1 MQNNK
6 SRACPTFFIV
16 GEIRLERT
24 VIHTESVKIA
34 KTDKIL
40 PAVTLWVPDL
50 LNPLRI
56 KEASDALS
64 TLKLPALQTL
74 LTKADRFVVK
84 PQTLYEQASY
94 LFHQPK
100 ALPKASIMA
109 SVEFD
114 DYDLAVFW
122 LRVDPVQM
130 IADRDSLVLI
140 PGADLGISEAE
151 SRALLEAFNQHFV
164 QDQVALEYAS
174 ATAWYLRIKQPV
186 DIKTHSIESVAYQ
199 PVNERYPSGNA
210 ASYWRQLL
218 NETQML
224 FYMHPVN
231 TSRREQGYPE
241 INSVWIWGEGLL
253 DPSTVVVRNEAM
265 IWSEETYLKG
275 LAKIAKAHQRPSP
288 QSYQAW
294 LESQTLVEPSSLKIR
309 HHLIRLDS
317 LSDSLGLMQQEDW
330 LSALQTLEEAWI
342 MPLQQ
347 ALKNQQ
353 IGSLLLDF
361 GTPYRYHLKP
371 GHLRRFWR
379 LTKPLSQL

>member
-1 MQNNK
+1 V
-6 SRACPTFFIV
+6 T
-16 GEIRLERT
+16 
-24 VIHTESVKIA
+24 HTKSVKTA
-34 KTDKIL
+34 QSEKTV
-40 PAVTLWVPDL
+40 PAVTLWVPDF

-64 TLKLPALQTL
+64 SLKLPVLQTL
-74 LTKADRFVVK
+74 LAKADRFEAK
-84 PQTLYEQASY
+84 PQSLDEQASY

-100 ALPKASIMA
+100 ALAKAAIMA
-109 SVEFD
+109 SVAFE
-114 DYDLAVFW
+114 DYDPSVFW

-140 PGADLGISEAE
+140 PGADIGISEAE

-164 QDQVALEYAS
+164 QDQVVLEYAS
-174 ATAWYLRIKQPV
+174 ATAWYMRIKQAV

-224 FYMHPVN
+224 FYTHPVN
-231 TSRREQGYPE
+231 ESRREQGYPE
-241 INSVWIWGEGLL
+241 INSVWVWGEGIL
-253 DPSTVVVRNEAM
+253 DQSAVVTRKEAM
-265 IWSEETYLKG
+265 IWSEEPYLKG
-275 LAKIAKAHQRPSP
+275 LAKVSKAQQRPSP

-294 LESQTLVEPSSLKIR
+294 LDAQALLEPSSAQIK

-317 LSDSLGLMQQEDW
+317 LSDSLDLMQQSDW
-330 LSALQTLEEAWI
+330 LSALQILEEEWLK
-342 MPLQQ
+342 PLQQ

-361 GTPYRYHLKP
+361 GSHYRYHLKP

-379 LTKPLSQL
+379 LKIPLSQL

>member
-1 MQNNK
+1 MK
-6 SRACPTFFIV
+6 
-16 GEIRLERT
+16 
-24 VIHTESVKIA
+24 HTESVKRA
-34 KTDKIL
+34 KADNTM

-74 LTKADRFVVK
+74 LAKADRFAAK
-84 PQTLYEQASY
+84 SQPLDEQASY

-100 ALPKASIMA
+100 ALAKAAIMA
-109 SVEFD
+109 SVEFE
-114 DYDLAVFW
+114 DYDPGVFW

-140 PGADLGISEAE
+140 PGADLGITEAE
-151 SRALLEAFNQHFV
+151 SKALLEAFNEHFA
-164 QDQVALEYAS
+164 QDQVVLEYAT
-174 ATAWYLRIKQPV
+174 AMAWYLRIKQPV

-224 FYMHPVN
+224 FYTHPVN
-231 TSRREQGYPE
+231 ESRREQGYPE
-241 INSVWIWGEGLL
+241 INSVWVWGEGIL
-253 DPSTVVVRNEAM
+253 DHSAVVERKDAM
-265 IWSEETYLKG
+265 IWSEELYLKG
-275 LAKIAKAHQRPSP
+275 LAKVSKAQQMPSP

-294 LESQTLVEPSSLKIR
+294 LNTQAVLEPSNSNIK
-309 HHLIRLDS
+309 HHLIRLDG
-317 LSDSLGLMQQEDW
+317 LSDSLGLMQQSDW
-330 LSALQTLEEAWI
+330 LSALQTLEADWLV
-342 MPLQQ
+342 PLQQ

-361 GTPYRYHLKP
+361 GNHYRYHLKP

-379 LTKPLSQL
+379 LKKSLSQL

>member
-1 MQNNK
+1 M
-6 SRACPTFFIV
+6 T
-16 GEIRLERT
+16 
-24 VIHTESVKIA
+24 HTEFVKVA
-34 KTDKIL
+34 KTEKIL

-56 KEASDALS
+56 KEASEALR
-64 TLKLPALQTL
+64 TLKLPALQGL
-74 LTKADRFVVK
+74 LAKADRFPAK
-84 PQTLYEQASY
+84 SQALDEQASY

-100 ALPKASIMA
+100 ALAKASIMA
-109 SVEFD
+109 SVEFE
-114 DYDLAVFW
+114 DYDPALFW

-140 PGADLGISEAE
+140 PGEDLGITEAE
-151 SRALLEAFNQHFV
+151 SRALLDAFNQHFS
-164 QDQVALEYAS
+164 QDQVTLEYAS
-174 ATAWYLRIKQPV
+174 TTAWYLKIKQPV

-224 FYMHPVN
+224 FYTHPVN
-231 TSRREQGYPE
+231 EKRRDRSYPE
-241 INSVWIWGEGLL
+241 INSVWVWGEGTL
-253 DPSTVVVRNEAM
+253 DQSAVVMRPDAM
-265 IWSEETYLKG
+265 IWSEEPYLKG
-275 LAKIAKAHQRPSP
+275 LAKVSRAQQQPSP

-294 LESQTLVEPSSLKIR
+294 LDAQPLLEPSSSKIK

-317 LSDSLGLMQQEDW
+317 LSDSLELMQQTDW
-330 LSALQTLEEAWI
+330 LSALQTLEEEWLL
-342 MPLQQ
+342 PLQQ
-347 ALKNQQ
+347 ALKDQQ

-361 GTPYRYHLKP
+361 GHPYRYHLKP

-379 LTKPLSQL
+379 LKKPLSQL

>member
-1 MQNNK
+1 VTH
-6 SRACPTFFIV
+6 A
-16 GEIRLERT
+16 
-24 VIHTESVKIA
+24 ESVKIA
-34 KTDKIL
+34 KTEKTV

-64 TLKLPALQTL
+64 SLKLPALQTL
-74 LTKADRFVVK
+74 LAKSDRFEAK
-84 PQTLYEQASY
+84 FQLLDEQASY

-100 ALPKASIMA
+100 ELAKAAILA
-109 SVEFD
+109 SVEFE
-114 DYDLAVFW
+114 DYDPSVFW

-140 PGADLGISEAE
+140 PGADLGITEAE
-151 SRALLEAFNQHFV
+151 SRALLEAFNQHFA
-164 QDQVALEYAS
+164 QDKVTLEYAS
-174 ATAWYLRIKQPV
+174 TTAWYLRIKQAV
-186 DIKTHSIESVAYQ
+186 DIKTHSIDSVAYQ

-224 FYMHPVN
+224 FYGHPVN
-231 TSRREQGYPE
+231 ENRRDQGYPE
-241 INSVWIWGEGLL
+241 INSVWIWGEGIL
-253 DPSTVVVRNEAM
+253 DQSAVVMRKEAM
-265 IWSEETYLKG
+265 IWSDESYLKG
-275 LAKIAKAHQRPSP
+275 LAKVSKAQQMPSP

-294 LESQTLVEPSSLKIR
+294 LDAQALLEPSSSKIK

-317 LSDSLGLMQQEDW
+317 LSDSLDLMQQEDW
-330 LSALQTLEEAWI
+330 LSALQTLENEWLK
-342 MPLQQ
+342 PLHQ
-347 ALKNQQ
+347 ALKDKE

-361 GTPYRYHLKP
+361 GSPYRYHLKP

-379 LTKPLSQL
+379 LKIPLSQIGQR